1 VRQKVRIGDL
11 LLRHGVITED
21 QLQTALAE
29 QKKRK
34 LKLGRVLVEL
44 GYLGEDELLTF
55 LGRQFDLPLV
65 DLTQH
70 PLDLETIRLLPET
83 HARRHRAI
91 VLEDRGE
98 DLLVAIADPTEIL
111 ATDEIARVL
120 HRPLRLAIARE
131 RDLLR
136 ILDLA
141 YRRTDEIT
149 NLAGELRREL
159 SERDFELGESLD
171 SGDQASSAPVAR
183 LLSSIFEDAVQVAAS
198 DVHIEPDENELRIRL
213 RVDGVL
219 HEQVMQEK
227 RIAGALVQRIKLISG
242 LDISEKR
249 LPQDGRFRVTVRG
262 REIDVRLSTLPVQH
276 GESVVMRLLDRS
288 TGLLELGALGLGP
301 DLLSRLRR
309 ILGLAHGML
318 LVTGPTGSG
327 KTTTIYAALSELNRA
342 ERKMVTVEDPVE
354 YRLPRVNQVQ
364 VNPKIGLTF
373 SQVLRSA
380 LRHDPDIV
388 MVGEIRDQETAS
400 IALRAAMTGHLV
412 LSTLHTNDAI
422 SSVIRLMDMGA
433 EGYLVASSL
442 RAVLAQRLVRRI
454 CERCAEPYRPSPEDQ
469 VALVALLG
477 PEVPAAETR
486 RGSGCGYCNHT
497 GYRGRIG
504 VFELLDLD
512 AAMANALRSSDTA
525 QYVELAERQVGPA
538 ALTRAALD
546 RAREGTTC
554 FEEVLRVAGHLEA
567 GAPWKPPRQV
577 AEVGSR

>member
-1 VRQKVRIGDL
+1 VRQKVRIGEL
-11 LLRHGVITED
+11 LTREGLITED
-21 QLQTALAE
+21 QLQTVLAE

-34 LKLGRVLVEL
+34 LKLGRVAVEL
-44 GYLGEDELLTF
+44 GYLSEDELLAF
-55 LGRQFDLPLV
+55 LARQFDLPLV

-98 DLLVAIADPTEIL
+98 HVLVGMADPTEIF
-111 ATDEIARVL
+111 ATDEITRVL
-120 HRPLRLAIARE
+120 RRPVRRAIVRE

-149 NLAGELRREL
+149 NLAEELRQEL
-159 SERDFELGESLD
+159 SEHDLELGESLEPD
-171 SGDQASSAPVAR
+171 DQADSAPVAR
-183 LLSSIFEDAVQVAAS
+183 LLTSIFEDAVQVAAS
-198 DVHIEPDENELRIRL
+198 DVHIEPDESELRIRL

-219 HEQVMQEK
+219 HEQVMREK
-227 RIAGALVQRIKLISG
+227 RISAALVQRLKLISG

-249 LPQDGRFRVTVRG
+249 LPQDGRFQVSVRG

-288 TGLLELGALGLGP
+288 TGLLELSELGLGP
-301 DLLSRLRR
+301 DLQKRLRR
-309 ILGLAHGML
+309 LFGLSHGML

-327 KTTTIYAALSELNRA
+327 KTTTLYAALSELNGA

-354 YRLPRVNQVQ
+354 YRIPRVNQVQ

-373 SQVLRSA
+373 AHVLRSA
-380 LRHDPDIV
+380 LRHDPDVV
-388 MVGEIRDQETAS
+388 MVGEIRDQETAA
-400 IALRAAMTGHLV
+400 IGVRAAMTGHLV

-422 SSVIRLMDMGA
+422 SSVIRLIDMGA

-442 RAVLAQRLVRRI
+442 RAVLAQRLVRRV
-454 CERCAEPYRPSPEDQ
+454 CERCAKPHQPGPEEQ
-469 VALVALLG
+469 SALVGLFG
-477 PEVPAAETR
+477 SEDFAAETR
-486 RGSGCGYCNHT
+486 RGSGCPYCSHT

-504 VFELLDLD
+504 VFELLELD
-512 AAMANALRSSDTA
+512 ASMANALRRNDSG
-525 QYVELAERQVGPA
+525 QYVQLAERQLGRFT
-538 ALTRAALD
+538 LLRAALEQG
-546 RAREGTTC
+546 REGTTSLQ
-554 FEEVLRVAGHLEA
+554 EVLRVAGNLDTGVA
-567 GAPWKPPRQV
+567 GTPPREGDAVEMQ
-577 AEVGSR
+577 